1 MHFLAG
7 LILAFLSYLP
17 PGNLNLTVIQMSAVR
32 RKRDLISFIGAVAFV
47 EFVYSFIAIKSMEW
61 LTEQTTLFL
70 WLNYLMVPFF
80 LVLAIYIFLK
90 KEEHPHAQPIPA
102 KSFLKGLLL
111 AGVNPIQIPFWL
123 IWGLWLLKYNFVS
136 KETTALLVFSL
147 GTVAGTFLSL
157 GTFAYAGKKLFEKLD
172 VNQKWLNRGIGI
184 FFVILALFQLYSVLH
199 GHGIQKEVDP
209 PFAPHIK

>member
-17 PGNLNLTVIQMSAVR
+17 PGNLNLSVIQMSAVR
-32 RKRDLISFIGAVAFV
+32 RKRDLFSFISAVAIV
-47 EFVYSFIAIKSMEW
+47 EFVYSFLAIKSMEW

-70 WLNYLMVPFF
+70 WLNYLMIPFF
-80 LVLAIYIFLK
+80 LILAIYIWRK

-136 KETTALLVFSL
+136 KETHALLIFSL

-157 GTFAYAGKKLFEKLD
+157 GTFAYAGRKLFEKLD
-172 VNQKWLNRGIGI
+172 VNQKWLNRAIAI
-184 FFVILALFQLYSVLH
+184 FFIFLAALQLYSVIH
-199 GHGIQKEVDP
+199 GHGMPQEADP
-209 PFAPHIK
+209 PFAPKIK